1 MKGRNEIAVGAVVI
15 LALALVVVGTVWLQG
30 RGFGRE
36 EMELRARFREV
47 GQLQDG
53 NAVKVRGVPIGRV
66 ESIDLEATGGGVIV
80 TMRVQSDV
88 RLPEDPVVLLAP
100 ESMFGDWQA
109 EIFPRT
115 SVPQYDYA
123 EAPDATV
130 LPGATLPDMSR
141 LTAVAD
147 QIAQNMAILSERFE
161 VAFTEETADNI
172 RRAIDNIQTV
182 SAQLTSMVSRQ
193 QEAIDGLSS
202 DLQETT
208 EALGDAVQTINRTFQ
223 QVETAIAGDKL
234 VNIVAAAE
242 HASLRIDSLS
252 TELLNTSRTMQ
263 RAAMTADTLMQSV
276 GTIANAM
283 SRGEG
288 TLGLMLRDTTLYW
301 RLVETN
307 AELQALLRDVRLNP
321 RRYINVRIF

>member
-1 MKGRNEIAVGAVVI
+1 MKARNEIAVGAVVI
-15 LALALVVVGTVWLQG
+15 LAIVAVVVGTVWMQG

-36 EMELRARFREV
+36 EMEIRARFREV
-47 GQLQDG
+47 GQLQGG

-66 ESIDLEATGGGVIV
+66 ESISLEVSGAGVIV
-80 TMRVQSDV
+80 TMRVRADAQ
-88 RLPEDPVVLLAP
+88 LPEDPVVLLAP

-115 SVPQYDYA
+115 SVPQFDYA
-123 EAPDATV
+123 EAPDATI

-147 QIAQNMAILSERFE
+147 QIAQNLAVLSERFE

-193 QEAIDGLSS
+193 QQAIDGLAS
-202 DLQETT
+202 DLQETSESLG
-208 EALGDAVQTINRTFQ
+208 EAVATINRAFL
-223 QVETAIAGDKL
+223 QVETAISGDKL
-234 VNIVAAAE
+234 VNIVTAAE
-242 HASLRIDSLS
+242 HASVRIDSLS
-252 TELLNTSRTMQ
+252 SELLQTSRTMQ
-263 RAAMTADTLMQSV
+263 TAAMTADTLMRSV
-276 GTIANAM
+276 GTIANSL

-301 RLVETN
+301 RIVETN
-307 AELQALLRDVRLNP
+307 AELQALLRDLRLNP

>member
-15 LALALVVVGTVWLQG
+15 LALALVVVGSVWLQG

-66 ESIDLEATGGGVIV
+66 ESIDLEATGAGVIV

-115 SVPQYDYA
+115 RFPHFEYA
-123 EAPDATV
+123 ESPDPAV
-130 LPGATLPDMSR
+130 LPGAALPDISQ

-147 QIAQNMAILSERFE
+147 RIAQNMATLSDRFE
-161 VAFTEETADNI
+161 VAFTVETADNI
-172 RRAIDNIQTV
+172 RRAIDNIQQV
-182 SAQLTSMVSRQ
+182 SEQVSTFVGRQ
-193 QEAIDGLSS
+193 QQAVDQVAAN
-202 DLQETT
+202 LQETT
-208 EALGDAVQTINRTFQ
+208 DALSRTVGTINRTFT
-223 QVETAIAGDKL
+223 QVEAAFGEGRLAT
-234 VNIVAAAE
+234 IVANAEAA
-242 HASLRIDSLS
+242 SMQIDSL
-252 TELLNTSRTMQ
+252 TRELLQASRSLRTV
-263 RAAMTADTLMQSV
+263 AATADTTLRSV
-276 GTIANAM
+276 GAITAGLE
-283 SRGEG
+283 RGEG
-288 TLGLMLRDTTLYW
+288 TMGLMLQDTALFW
-301 RLVETN
+301 RIVETN
-307 AELQALLRDVRLNP
+307 AELQALLRDIRANP
-321 RRYINVRIF
+321 GRYINVRVF

>member
-15 LALALVVVGTVWLQG
+15 LALALVVVGSVWLQG

-66 ESIDLEATGGGVIV
+66 ESIDLEATGAGVIV

-147 QIAQNMAILSERFE
+147 QIAQNMAVLSERFE

-172 RRAIDNIQTV
+172 RRAIDNIQSA
-182 SAQLTSMVSRQ
+182 SAQLTQMVSRQ
-193 QEAIDGLSS
+193 QQAIDELSS

-208 EALGDAVQTINRTFQ
+208 AALGEAVQTINRTFQ
-223 QVETAIAGDKL
+223 QVESAIAGDKL

-242 HASLRIDSLS
+242 HASVRIDSLS
-252 TELLNTSRTMQ
+252 TELLATSRTMQ
-263 RAAMTADTLMQSV
+263 RAAMTADTLMRSV
-276 GTIANAM
+276 GTITNAL

-288 TLGLMLRDTTLYW
+288 TFGLMLRDTTLYW
-301 RLVETN
+301 RIVETS
-307 AELQALLRDVRLNP
+307 AELQALLRDLRLNP